1 MRYLY
6 MATALTVLLATA
18 ACNKDETPTSPTPTP
33 TSGAVIGMSGNL
45 SFGSVTVGATATST
59 LTISNTGTAA
69 LEVTGVTYPAGFSG
83 NFTSGTI
90 APSGT
95 QAVTVTFT
103 PTAATAYA
111 GNITVAGN
119 QASGTNTIA
128 VSGTGAG
135 AVTFTLSGHVTE
147 SAPTISTLLAGA
159 VVTIIDGANQGKT
172 ATAGADGRYQITG
185 VVNGGYTITA
195 TLAGYGSAALPV
207 GIDGNTTFDIRL
219 NPLAARTRFGPGQY
233 RVGADMPAGL
243 YYSDPGH
250 GCSFRRLQGFGGT
263 AGDAIT
269 TTQLNFD
276 AGQWV
281 IRLLPTDAGFSTDA
295 SCGFWHTTPR
305 RGLEANIT
313 AGAWAVGTQVTAGTY
328 RAESASV
335 GCEWQRLS
343 DFTASPAAVIASAFV
358 STASAQ
364 IVTIASTD
372 AGFSST
378 SECGTWVRT
387 GGASVAARR

>member
-6 MATALTVLLATA
+6 LSTALTVLLASA
-18 ACNKDETPTSPTPTP
+18 ACNKDKTPTSPTPTA
-33 TSGAVIGMSGNL
+33 GAIVGMSGNL
-45 SFGSVTVGATATST
+45 SFGNVTVGSSATST

-69 LEVTGVTYPAGFSG
+69 LTVTSVAYPSGFSG

-90 APSGT
+90 APAGT

-103 PTAATAYA
+103 PTAATAYT
-111 GNITVAGN
+111 GTITVAGD
-119 QASGTNTIA
+119 QSSGTNTIA
-128 VSGTGAG
+128 VSGTGAL
-135 AVTFTLSGHVTE
+135 AVAFTLSGQVTE
-147 SAPTISTLLAGA
+147 SAPTISTVLAGA
-159 VVTIIDGANQGKT
+159 VITIIDGANQGKT
-172 ATAGADGRYQITG
+172 ATSGSDGRYQIAG
-185 VVNGGYTITA
+185 VVNGGFTITA
-195 TLAGYGSAALPV
+195 TLAGYNSAVLPV

-219 NPLAARTRFGPGQY
+219 NPLTARTRFGPGQY
-233 RVGADMPAGL
+233 RVGTDMPAGL

-263 AGDAIT
+263 SGDAIT
-269 TTQLNFD
+269 MTQLNFD

-281 IRLLPTDAGFSTDA
+281 VRLLATDAGFSTDS

-313 AGAWAVGTQVTAGTY
+313 AGAWVVGTQVAAGTY
-328 RAESASV
+328 RAETAAV

-343 DFTASPAAVIASAFV
+343 DFTASPAAVIAGAFV
-358 STASAQ
+358 NTTSAQ

-378 SECGTWVRT
+378 AECGTWVRT
-387 GGASVAARR
+387 ATASAAGR

>member
-6 MATALTVLLATA
+6 ISMALTVVLATG
-18 ACNKDETPTSPTPTP
+18 ACNKDDTPTSPTPTA
-33 TSGAVIGMSGNL
+33 GAVIGMSGNL
-45 SFGSVTVGATATST
+45 SFGSVTVGSTATGT

-69 LEVTGVTYPAGFSG
+69 LTVTSVSYPAGFTG
-83 NFTSGTI
+83 NFASGTI
-90 APSGT
+90 APAGT

-103 PTAATAYA
+103 PTAATAYT
-111 GNITVAGN
+111 GTITVAGN

-128 VSGTGAG
+128 VSGTGTG
-135 AVTFTLSGHVTE
+135 AVTFTLSGQVTE
-147 SAPTISTLLAGA
+147 SAPTISTVLAGA

-172 ATAGADGRYQITG
+172 ATSGTDGRYQIAG
-185 VVNGGYTITA
+185 VVNGGYTITT
-195 TLAGYGSAALPV
+195 TLAGYNSAVLPV

-233 RVGADMPAGL
+233 RVGTDMPAGL

-263 AGDAIT
+263 SGDAIT

-281 IRLLPTDAGFSTDA
+281 IRLLATDAGFSTDS

-305 RGLEANIT
+305 RGLEPNIT
-313 AGAWAVGTQVTAGTY
+313 AGAWVVGTQVTAGTY
-328 RAESASV
+328 RADAASV

-358 STASAQ
+358 NTTSAQ

-372 AGFSST
+372 VGFTST
-378 SECGTWVRT
+378 AECGTWVRT
-387 GGASVAARR
+387 ASAATAAQR

>member
-6 MATALTVLLATA
+6 ASLVMAALVVVS
-18 ACNKDETPTSPTPTP
+18 ACGDDKNPTSPTP
-33 TSGAVIGMSGNL
+33 GAVVGLSGNL
-45 SFGSVTVGATATST
+45 TFGSITVGSSATAT
-59 LTISNTGTAA
+59 LTISNSGTAA
-69 LEVTGVTYPAGFSG
+69 MTVTSVSYPAGFSG
-83 NFTSGTI
+83 NFSSGTI
-90 APSGT
+90 APAAS

-103 PTAATAYA
+103 PTAATAYT
-111 GNITVAGN
+111 GTITVTGD
-119 QASGTNTIA
+119 QASGINTIA

-147 SAPTISTLLAGA
+147 SAPTTSTVLAGV
-159 VVTIIDGANQGKT
+159 VVTIIDGANQGRT
-172 ATAGADGRYQITG
+172 ATTGSDGRYQITG
-185 VVNGGYTITA
+185 VVNGGYTVSA
-195 TLAGYGSAALPV
+195 TLAGYTSAAVPV
-207 GIDGNTTFDIRL
+207 GIDGNTTLDIRL
-219 NPLAARTRFGPGQY
+219 NPSAARTRFGPGQY

-250 GCSFRRLQGFGGT
+250 GCRFQRLQGFGGT
-263 AGDAIT
+263 LGDALMT
-269 TTQLNFD
+269 AQLNFD
-276 AGQWV
+276 AGQWIV
-281 IRLLPTDAGFSTDA
+281 QLLATDAGFNTDS

-313 AGAWAVGTQVTAGTY
+313 TGSWVVGTQVAAGTY
-328 RAESASV
+328 RAATAGV

-343 DFTASPAAVIASAFV
+343 AFTGSPEAVIASAFV

-378 SECGTWVRT
+378 AECGTWT
-387 GGASVAARR
+387 ASSTSSARAARR

>member
-6 MATALTVLLATA
+6 IATGLTVLLATA
-18 ACNKDETPTSPTPTP
+18 ACNKDETPTSPTPAA
-33 TSGAVIGMSGNL
+33 GAVIGMSGNL

-69 LEVTGVTYPAGFSG
+69 LSVTGVTYPAGFSG

-128 VSGTGAG
+128 ASGTGAG
-135 AVTFTLSGHVTE
+135 AVTFTLSGQVTE
-147 SAPTISTLLAGA
+147 SAPTISTVLAGA
-159 VVTIIDGANQGKT
+159 VVTIIDGANQGKA
-172 ATAGADGRYQITG
+172 ATTGTDGRYQIAG

-219 NPLAARTRFGPGQY
+219 DPLAARTRFGPGQY
-233 RVGADMPAGL
+233 RIGADMPAGL

-250 GCSFRRLQGFGGT
+250 GCGFRRLQGFGGT
-263 AGDAIT
+263 SGDAIT

-281 IRLLPTDAGFSTDA
+281 IRLLPTDAGFSTDS

-305 RGLEANIT
+305 RGLEATIT

-358 STASAQ
+358 NTTSAQ
-364 IVTIASTD
+364 IVTIAGTD
-372 AGFSST
+372 VGFSST
-378 SECGTWVRT
+378 SECGTWVRAAA
-387 GGASVAARR
+387 ASAAGRR

>member
-6 MATALTVLLATA
+6 LAMALTVLLATA
-18 ACNKDETPTSPTPTP
+18 ACNKDKTPTSPTPTA
-33 TSGAVIGMSGNL
+33 GAVVGMSGNL
-45 SFGSVTVGATATST
+45 SFGNVTVGSSATST

-69 LEVTGVTYPAGFSG
+69 LTVTGVTYPAGFTG

-90 APSGT
+90 APAGT

-103 PTAATAYA
+103 PTTATAYT
-111 GNITVAGN
+111 GTITVAGN
-119 QASGTNTIA
+119 HSSGTNTIA

-147 SAPTISTLLAGA
+147 SAPTISTVLAGA

-172 ATAGADGRYQITG
+172 ATSGTDGRYQIAG
-185 VVNGGYTITA
+185 VVNGGFTITT
-195 TLAGYGSAALPV
+195 TLAGYNSAVLPV

-233 RVGADMPAGL
+233 RVGTDMPAGL

-250 GCSFRRLQGFGGT
+250 GCSFQRLQGFGGT
-263 AGDAIT
+263 SGDAIT

-276 AGQWV
+276 AGQWIV
-281 IRLLPTDAGFSTDA
+281 RLLATDAGFSTDS
-295 SCGFWHTTPR
+295 SCGFWHTTAR

-313 AGAWAVGTQVTAGTY
+313 AGSWAVGTQVTAGTY
-328 RAESASV
+328 RAETAAV

-358 STASAQ
+358 NTTSAQ
-364 IVTIASTD
+364 IVTIAGTD

-378 SECGTWVRT
+378 SECGTWVRSAT
-387 GGASVAARR
+387 ASAAGRR